1 MRSSSS
7 SRSALSIVLASLLCA
22 PAGLFAQAG
31 AAGAPPPKDSSS
43 SQTSTPSSDSS
54 QAPAAQP
61 APTPDTSSS
70 SKDSSN
76 DAKNKGSKKDPDD
89 IGDRN
94 VSGKVNFYSLEKEIA
109 LGKQLAQQVERG
121 SKVVNDPVVSEYV
134 NRIGQNLVRNSDAK
148 VPFTIKVIEDP
159 SVNAFALPGGFFYVQ
174 TGLILKADNEAELA
188 GVMAHEIAH
197 VAARHG
203 TRQAT
208 RGEIA
213 QLATIPLIFMGGAAA
228 YGIYQASG
236 LLVPLSFL
244 KFSRN
249 FEAEADYL
257 GVQYMYKAGYD
268 PRAFVDF
275 FEKIQTLEK
284 RKPGTVGKL
293 FSSHPPTDDR
303 IKKSQ
308 EEIAGLKS
316 RPEYVITTSEF
327 NDVKARLAMLENQ
340 KRPDKADVD
349 PSRPT
354 LRRNPNSNAPIED
367 ETDPSK
373 KSKGDD
379 SDRPTLKRRPT
390 ADDTS
395 DSSSSSSGTSTP
407 SSTTPPPNN

>member
-1 MRSSSS
+1 MQSSSPFRSS
-7 SRSALSIVLASLLCA
+7 LSIVLASLLCA
-22 PAGLFAQAG
+22 PAGMFAQAG
-31 AAGAPPPKDSSS
+31 AAGAPPTPPQSSS
-43 SQTSTPSSDSS
+43 APSTPDPQAAPPASSTPDSTST
-54 QAPAAQP
+54 
-61 APTPDTSSS
+61 TDTS
-70 SKDSSN
+70 
-76 DAKNKGSKKDPDD
+76 AKKKGSEKDPDD

-121 SKVVNDPVVSEYV
+121 SKVVNDPIVSEYV

-159 SVNAFALPGGFFYVQ
+159 SVNAFALPGGFFFVQ

-268 PRAFVDF
+268 PTAFVDF

-284 RKPGTVGKL
+284 RKPGTIGKM
-293 FSSHPPTDDR
+293 FSTHPPTDDR

-308 EEIAGLKS
+308 QEIAGLKA
-316 RPEYVITTSEF
+316 RPEYVVTTSEF

-340 KRPDKADVD
+340 KRPDKASASD
-349 PSRPT
+349 PSKPT
-354 LRRNPNSNAPIED
+354 LRRNPNSNAPIGD
-367 ETDPSK
+367 ETDPSA
-373 KSKGDD
+373 KSNKTDD

-390 ADDTS
+390 TDDTS
-395 DSSSSSSGTSTP
+395 SSGDGTSTSTPTP
-407 SSTTPPPNN
+407 SSPPVE